1 MERITSVKNEHVKR
15 ITKIMSSA
23 KERRYSGKYLV
34 EGPRMVREIPI
45 NDLDEIFFTQDFFN
59 NHIDDDSK
67 LLRLVNQSTVKK
79 KCYIVSDA
87 VLRKLSQTDKPQGV
101 VALVNIHEYKL
112 DDILTKEPT
121 PGSTVQDSNPM
132 ILIVERLQD
141 PGNMGS
147 IIRSAE
153 GAGVSG
159 ILVSYDSVDIYSPKV
174 VRATMGAIF
183 RKKIVITYDLIGDI
197 AKLKEAGITV
207 YGMHLEGKSVYDL
220 DLTGPSA
227 FMVGNEGNGLSQE
240 VTDQADK
247 LLRIPM
253 LGELESLNAASSATI
268 VSYEAL
274 RQRLA
279 NVDMMFL

>member
-1 MERITSVKNEHVKR
+1 MERITSIKNDHVKR
-15 ITKIMSSA
+15 IAKIMSSA

-34 EGPRMVREIPI
+34 EGPRMVREIPLS
-45 NDLDEIFFTQDFFN
+45 DLDEIFFTQDFFN
-59 NHIDDDSK
+59 NHIDEDSK
-67 LLRLVNQSTVKK
+67 MLRLVNQAMVKK
-79 KCYIVSDA
+79 KCFIVTDN
-87 VLRKLSQTDKPQGV
+87 VLRKLAQTDRPQGV
-101 VALVNIHEYKL
+101 VGLVNMHEYKL
-112 DDILTKEPT
+112 EDIIAEEPA
-121 PGSTVQDSNPM
+121 PGSTVENSNPM
-132 ILIVERLQD
+132 IIIVERLQD

-197 AKLKEAGITV
+197 EKLKEAGITV

-227 FMVGNEGNGLSQE
+227 FMVGNEGNGLSRE